1 MRAAFDMV
9 LGMSIAGSW
18 VIGFVLL
25 ARLLLRRAPARFR
38 YYLWGLVLL
47 RLLIPVTLESP
58 ASLMPERQAIAVN
71 AIRAPEP
78 PSAGL
83 LSVTTDAAPNETD
96 PAGASGERAGN
107 KPAAVQGTLKGT
119 AQKAAPPTPKFSWPL
134 LLRSGLRALRAV
146 WLPGAALLLGYS
158 LLSYLRLKR
167 QLVGAARLRDNIWLA
182 DHIDTA
188 FALGVLR
195 PRIYLPSS
203 LPAQEQ
209 SYILLHEQ
217 THLRRRDPLWK
228 LLGLLALA
236 VHWFNP
242 LAWAAVRCAARDM
255 ELSCDEAV
263 LAQLGPGIRQQYA
276 ASLLRLS
283 AVRQAGVAF
292 GEGST
297 RARILNVLRYKNPR
311 QLATLAG
318 AAAVILLACG
328 LLTDPVKDAG
338 LSALAGSYAIEA
350 PVTGW
355 LPSSQFTPRDAYPLQ
370 QQFLISAG
378 AGTVDGYSVDRAGL
392 FRLPEG
398 GPQFWGEPVESGMSE
413 DEFAALFG
421 FETSMDET
429 AARALYRDKRA
440 LWRTEDAGSF
450 RLLMQQ
456 NDGTLYLFT
465 GSLRARVSAE
475 ELAPQVAW
483 GYRLARDCDVSE
495 AFAPGLYEVQEIWY
509 EAPQYSFGYTVETA
523 PRYTVNASGTVT
535 VSGNPVGESS
545 FGRLVEIRP
554 KEGEVLLGKTNFDNN
569 FAHPDEMTRLSP
581 AEIRGQA
588 ERVWLVEN
596 GNEYLRLIRLGAQPD
611 GSRPLLLANGYVDG
625 GIRWLFRVERVPED
639 AGRTAPTG
647 DYRLLKTL
655 YNAPHESVMPD
666 LARMPGYSVY
676 AGEDGA
682 PELCEEIPDEDAM
695 LILGSLYPIEPGEGN
710 FDALFLGGGAGWL
723 GLPDGADSSGLPD
736 GAGASG
742 LTGGN
747 PQALRAASDGTAW
760 QLCTDDRFYILLS
773 NGSSYTCL
781 VEGTARDGVPLHAN
795 HAYLMGWKPGRARMT
810 AEAGGVYRRLLALR
824 TADYEDL
831 TVEAFNRQIAPD
843 RDAEERLLSDFAA
856 ASGQTPGDGGPD
868 ADFFDVTLQASCGEI
883 YAENLGD
890 DCVYIFNILDQRGL
904 IEPLSEEEILMLALQ
919 PAYRFSF
926 GATVYV
932 TYELEPGV
940 TVGERDHVLRTLRSR
955 LRERVQAAPED
966 VLRREAEV
974 VLHSWAKEIL
984 SETPHDGMLVTFDVD
999 ADIDPEQMGAD
1010 GESTSPDAA
1019 EYVQD

>member
-38 YYLWGLVLL
+38 YCLWGLVLL
-47 RLLIPVTLESP
+47 RLLIPVTLESH

-78 PSAGL
+78 PPAGL
-83 LSVTTDAAPNETD
+83 PPVTTDAAPDETV

-107 KPAAVQGTLKGT
+107 IPVAAQGTV
-119 AQKAAPPTPKFSWPL
+119 QKAAPPTPVFSWPL

-146 WLPGAALLLGYS
+146 WLPGVALVLGYS
-158 LLSYLRLKR
+158 ALSFLRLKR

-182 DHIDTA
+182 DHIGTA

-203 LPAQEQ
+203 LPEEEQ
-209 SYILLHEQ
+209 AYILLHEQ

-242 LAWAAVRCAARDM
+242 LVWVAVRCAGRDM

-263 LAQLGPGIRQQYA
+263 LSRLGPGIRQQYA

-297 RARILNVLRYKNPR
+297 KARILNVLRYKNPR

-328 LLTDPVKDAG
+328 LLTDPVKDADF
-338 LSALAGSYAIEA
+338 SALAGSYAIEA

-355 LPSSQFTPRDAYPLQ
+355 LLSSNFTPQDAYPLQ

-398 GPQFWGEPVESGMSE
+398 GPQFWGEPVESRMSE

-421 FETSMDET
+421 FETSMDEP

-569 FAHPDEMTRLSP
+569 FSHPDEMTRLSP

-655 YNAPHESVMPD
+655 YNAPHESVIPD
-666 LARMPGYSVY
+666 LARMPGYAVY
-676 AGEDGA
+676 AGEDGGA
-682 PELCEEIPDEDAM
+682 PELCEEIIGEDAM
-695 LILGSLYPIEPGEGN
+695 KVLGDLYPIEPGEGN
-710 FDALFLGGGAGWL
+710 FDALFPGGGAGWP

-742 LTGGN
+742 LTGGR

-795 HAYLMGWKPGRARMT
+795 HAYLMGRKPGRARMT
-810 AEAGGVYRRLLALR
+810 AEAGSAYRRLLEHR
-824 TADYEDL
+824 MVGYEEL
-831 TVEAFNRQIAPD
+831 AVEEFNRRIAPS
-843 RDAEERLLSDFAA
+843 RDAENKLLADYAA
-856 ASGQTPGDGGPD
+856 VNGEIPKDGSPD

-904 IEPLSEEEILMLALQ
+904 IEPLSEEEILILALQ
-919 PAYRFSF
+919 PVYRFNF

-940 TVGERDHVLRTLRSR
+940 TVGERDNVLRTLRGR
-955 LRERVQAAPED
+955 LEERVQAAPED

-984 SETPHDGMLVTFDVD
+984 SETPHDGILVTFDVD
-999 ADIDPEQMGAD
+999 ADVDPEQMGAD